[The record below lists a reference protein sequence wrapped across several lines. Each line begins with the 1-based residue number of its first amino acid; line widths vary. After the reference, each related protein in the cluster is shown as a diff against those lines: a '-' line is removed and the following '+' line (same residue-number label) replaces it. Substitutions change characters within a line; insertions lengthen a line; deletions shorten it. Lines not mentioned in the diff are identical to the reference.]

1 MIIKLVYKIMD
12 NFVIILEIK
21 FIVIFNKIIIIVYL
35 QILEKLVINSEKV
48 GISLMMVL
56 IYLEINFY
64 KLMGYIVIHKMV

>member
-1 MIIKLVYKIMD
+1 MD